1 MRIAM
6 VSSWRVACGIARYTE
21 ELVTA
26 LRQLPDCQVG
36 VLPAGPQ
43 VWREEGRRLGWWWER
58 TYWRD
63 LARHTQDADI
73 VHLQFAP
80 HFFGGFRPLRNL
92 LPFFLRRLTV
102 PTVVT
107 VHEVDLTGKG
117 WKAMLKR
124 WQQRRWWRA
133 RCVRHLIALN
143 GFVANQL
150 AQLGYSPVTVIPMWV
165 PALARRP
172 DPKAARERLGMGG
185 RFLIV
190 AFGFIGARRGYE
202 LLLQAL
208 PHLPKEALIVLAGGP
223 HPLDRSDYYP
233 RLMRQIAEHP
243 QRHQI
248 HVTGFLPDEEVD
260 QWLAAADVI
269 VAPFR
274 QLSGSASLM
283 RALAHAKPIV
293 ASDLPPLRELAE
305 ASGAMLLAPNEPTA
319 WAEAIL
325 RLRTDE
331 ALRQQLSDAARQF
344 AQSCTVTEAAK
355 QHFALYQQV
364 SRRG

>member
-1 MRIAM
+1 
-6 VSSWRVACGIARYTE
+6 
-21 ELVTA
+21 
-26 LRQLPDCQVG
+26 
-36 VLPAGPQ
+36 
-43 VWREEGRRLGWWWER
+43 
-58 TYWRD
+58 
-63 LARHTQDADI
+63 
-73 VHLQFAP
+73 
-80 HFFGGFRPLRNL
+80 
-92 LPFFLRRLTV
+92 
-102 PTVVT
+102 
-107 VHEVDLTGKG
+107 
-117 WKAMLKR
+117 
-124 WQQRRWWRA
+124 
-133 RCVRHLIALN
+133 LIALN